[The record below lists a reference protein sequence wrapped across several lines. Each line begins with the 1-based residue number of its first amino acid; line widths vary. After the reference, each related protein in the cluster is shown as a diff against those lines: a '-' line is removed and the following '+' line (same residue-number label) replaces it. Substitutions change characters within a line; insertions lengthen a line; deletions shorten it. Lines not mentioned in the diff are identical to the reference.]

1 MSTATTADTADKDSM
16 PGKDTAAAPAGN
28 AVAEQGSWAGRQ
40 PLPVVKPRSERALSV
55 WAQQSVIQCKRM
67 LIGWMRDPA
76 TTIQTLVYPA
86 ATLIMFR
93 IVLGDS
99 ITKAT
104 DMPSIYGTVPMVML
118 VAAMSGSVVSA
129 LGFKVEKATGLLGRF
144 YTMPIHRA
152 AGLTGRLLAEALRV
166 VITSLFV
173 LAVGVALGFR
183 FWYGPAASI
192 AMLAIPVLFALGF
205 AVLVT
210 ALATLTEGVMLVS
223 LVGII
228 NTLLMFFNSG
238 FVPVFAYPVWLQKT
252 VENQPMST
260 AIDAMRG
267 LSYDGPIATPLWK
280 TAAWAIGMIV
290 VFAYPAVRGYRR
302 AAETGA

>member
-1 MSTATTADTADKDSM
+1 MSGAVTTEVTERD
-16 PGKDTAAAPAGN
+16 
-28 AVAEQGSWAGRQ
+28 SWAGHQ
-40 PLPVVKPRSERALSV
+40 PLPVVQARSERSFAV
-55 WAQQSVIQCKRM
+55 WVEQSGIQCKRM
-67 LIGWMRDPA
+67 LMGWMRDPS

-99 ITKAT
+99 IHKAIQE
-104 DMPSIYGTVPMVML
+104 PAIYGFVPLVML
-118 VAAMSGSVVSA
+118 VAAMSGSIVSA
-129 LGFKVEKATGLLGRF
+129 LGFKVEKASGLLGRF
-144 YTMPIHRA
+144 HTMPVHRA
-152 AGLTGRLLAEALRV
+152 AGLTGRLLAEAIRV
-166 VITSLFV
+166 LITSLFV
-173 LAVGVALGFR
+173 LVVGLCLGFR

-192 AMLAIPVLFALGF
+192 AMLAIPILFAIGF
-205 AVLVT
+205 AVMVT

-223 LVGII
+223 IIGIV

-252 VENQPMST
+252 VQNQPMST
-260 AIDAMRG
+260 AIDAMKG

-280 TAAWAIGMIV
+280 TLAWSLGMIV

>member
-1 MSTATTADTADKDSM
+1 MSTTTTAE
-16 PGKDTAAAPAGN
+16 
-28 AVAEQGSWAGRQ
+28 VAEQDSWAGHQ
-40 PLPVVKPRSERALSV
+40 PLPTVKPRSERTLAIWV
-55 WAQQSVIQCKRM
+55 EQSFIQCKRL
-67 LIGWMRDPA
+67 LIGWMRDPS
-76 TTIQTLVYPA
+76 TTIQTLVFPA

-99 ITKAT
+99 IEQAT
-104 DMPSIYGTVPMVML
+104 GMPAIYGFVPMVML
-118 VAAMSGSVVSA
+118 VAAMSGSIVSA
-129 LGFKVEKATGLLGRF
+129 LGFKAEKATGLLGRF

-152 AGLTGRLLAEALRV
+152 AGLTGRLLAEAVRV
-166 VITSLFV
+166 LITSLFV
-173 LAVGVALGFR
+173 LAVGLALGFR

-192 AMLAIPVLFALGF
+192 AMLAIPILFAIGF

-210 ALATLTEGVMLVS
+210 ALATLTEGVMLVAV
-223 LVGII
+223 VGIVQ
-228 NTLLMFFNSG
+228 TLLMFFNSG

-280 TAAWAIGMIV
+280 TVAWSVGMIV